1 MPTVS
6 APRRTLA
13 VLTAVTAAAFVLA
26 GCAGSSGTGDSAGS
40 EPGADV
46 EVAGVTIAQ
55 DDDLAA
61 LVPEEIADRGTL
73 TAIQFDNAPAD
84 TFVGEDDEITG
95 WGPDLGRAVAA
106 VLGLEYAPEVSGA
119 FDTFIPG
126 IENGRYDTS
135 WASIIVTQE
144 RLDVVDIVAVHE
156 STTGVITKE
165 GAGLSISA
173 PEDLCGLR
181 VGALAGSAFL
191 IQIEEIVTLCEDA
204 GEDAPTIDSFPQQG
218 AAQLAVSSDRIDAF
232 MTAKGQLSW
241 LLREDSSAE
250 GFEIQPLDYQPNL
263 EGIAVSRDSGM
274 TEAITAAVNKLI
286 EDGSYES
293 IMGFWDIDFG
303 LLDEAVAN
311 PDVTG

>member
-1 MPTVS
+1 MNTVV
-6 APRRTLA
+6 APRRTLIGLA
-13 VLTAVTAAAFVLA
+13 ALTAFGLALA
-26 GCAGSSGTGDSAGS
+26 GCSSTPGGGSSGAPDAGGS
-40 EPGADV
+40 V
-46 EVAGVTIAQ
+46 EVAGVTIQKDAE
-55 DDDLAA
+55 LAA
-61 LVPEEIADRGTL
+61 LVPQKVLDRGTL

-84 TFVGEDDEITG
+84 TFLGEDDVITG
-95 WGPDLGRAVAA
+95 WGPDLGRAVAGL
-106 VLGLEYAPEVSGA
+106 LGLTYDAEVSGA

-126 IENGRYDTS
+126 IQNGRYDTS

-165 GAGLSISA
+165 GAGLSIST

-191 IQIEEIVTLCEDA
+191 IQMEQIVATCTDA
-204 GEDAPTIDSFPQQG
+204 GKPAPTIDSFPQQG

-263 EGIAVSRDSGM
+263 EGIAVSRTSDM
-274 TEAITAAVNKLI
+274 TKAITAAMNKLI
-286 EDGSYES
+286 QDGSYAK

-311 PDVTG
+311 PDVSS

>member
-1 MPTVS
+1 MNTTAS
-6 APRRTLA
+6 RRILVGLA
-13 VLTAVTAAAFVLA
+13 ACTALGFTLTACAGASGGDAAA
-26 GCAGSSGTGDSAGS
+26 GDGGT
-40 EPGADV
+40 V
-46 EVAGVTIAQ
+46 EVAGVTIEKN
-55 DDDLAA
+55 DDLAG
-61 LVPEEIADRGTL
+61 LVPEEVVDRGTL

-84 TFVGEDDEITG
+84 TFLDEDDEIAG

-106 VLGLEYAPEVSGA
+106 LLGLEYTAEVSGA

-126 IENGRYDTS
+126 IENGRFDTS

-165 GAGLSISA
+165 DAGLDIST

-191 IQIEEIVTLCEDA
+191 IQIEEIVATCEEA

-218 AAQLAVSSDRIDAF
+218 AALLAVSSDRVDAF

-250 GFEIQPLDYQPNL
+250 GLQIQPLDYQPNL
-263 EGIAVSRDSGM
+263 EGVAVGKDSGL
-274 TEAITAAVNKLI
+274 TEAIAAAMNQLI
-286 EDGSYES
+286 EDGSYEE
-293 IMGFWDIDFG
+293 IMAYWDIDFG
-303 LLDEAVAN
+303 LLDEAVVN
-311 PDVTG
+311 PDVAE

>member
-1 MPTVS
+1 MNTVT
-6 APRRTLA
+6 APRRTLLGLAA
-13 VLTAVTAAAFVLA
+13 VAAFGLA
-26 GCAGSSGTGDSAGS
+26 LTGCSGTPADSGSTDAAGG
-40 EPGADV
+40 PV
-46 EVAGVTIAQ
+46 EVAGVTIQ
-55 DDDLAA
+55 KDDELAA
-61 LVPEEIADRGTL
+61 LVPQAVADRGTL

-84 TFVGEDDEITG
+84 TFLGEDDVITG

-106 VLGLEYAPEVSGA
+106 LLGLEYDAEVSGA

-165 GAGLSISA
+165 GAGLSIST

-191 IQIEEIVTLCEDA
+191 IQMEEIVATCEDA
-204 GEDAPTIDSFPQQG
+204 GEEAPTIDSFPQQG

-263 EGIAVSRDSGM
+263 EGIAVSRDSEM
-274 TEAITAAVNKLI
+274 TEVITAAMNKLI
-286 EDGSYES
+286 ADGSYEK

-303 LLDEAVAN
+303 LVDEAVAN
-311 PDVTG
+311 PDVSD